1 MSCFLFLMLQSCAE
15 KQNAGNIVASFGN
28 DAVTAQD
35 LTLALKTIPQPEQ
48 YEYLTEEGRRMLVD
62 MMIDWKLMSREA
74 VKAGLDREAEIK
86 AELNST
92 SDKSAVNKER
102 VLGNA
107 YVRYRVKQMQRI
119 TDAEVEKYYFSHKD
133 EFKITERIK
142 VKRIIFDA
150 KEKAQDARETCKKGT
165 LFEEYKQ
172 QNPKSKIKVDTL
184 WLQHK
189 DDASE
194 MERAAFRLAAGEMS
208 EIIAVNN
215 GFCLLRVEE
224 KTPDRTMTLA
234 EVKCSLAARLLNE
247 RQQALIEN
255 IRRELRNG
263 VDISINSGVL
273 ASYQCKE
280 CAERSAG
287 TGADV
292 QYKHKPKLKDE
303 NK

>member
-1 MSCFLFLMLQSCAE
+1 
-15 KQNAGNIVASFGN
+15 
-28 DAVTAQD
+28 
-35 LTLALKTIPQPEQ
+35 
-48 YEYLTEEGRRMLVD
+48 

-74 VKAGLDREAEIK
+74 VKAGLDRQAEIK
-86 AELNST
+86 AELNSASGNST
-92 SDKSAVNKER
+92 INKEQ

-107 YVRYRVKQMQRI
+107 YVRYRIKKMEGV

-133 EFKITERIK
+133 EFKIPERIK
-142 VKRIIFDA
+142 VKRIIFTA
-150 KEKAQDARETCKKGT
+150 KDQAQEAREVFKKGMS
-165 LFEEYKQ
+165 FEAYKQ

-184 WLQHK
+184 WLQHR

-224 KTPDRTMTLA
+224 KAPDRTMALA
-234 EVKCSLAARLLNE
+234 EVKGSLAARLLNE

-255 IRRELRNG
+255 IRRELRKG
-263 VDISINSGVL
+263 VDISINTGVL

-292 QYKHKPKLKDE
+292 QYKHKPKSKDE